1 MCIRDRDSVY
11 LKNIKEIEGKYSRA
25 IFLFDLK
32 TNSELLI
39 KTGFS
44 SVSFENAKL
53 NLENDIK
60 DWNFDKVKNSAI
72 EQWNKAVSYTH
83 LRAHETV
90 LDLVCRLLLE
100 KKTQQT

>member
-1 MCIRDRDSVY
+1 MIQDSVY

-72 EQWNKAVSYTH
+72 EQWNKELSKI
-83 LRAHETV
+83 EI
-90 LDLVCRLLLE
+90 
-100 KKTQQT
+100 KS